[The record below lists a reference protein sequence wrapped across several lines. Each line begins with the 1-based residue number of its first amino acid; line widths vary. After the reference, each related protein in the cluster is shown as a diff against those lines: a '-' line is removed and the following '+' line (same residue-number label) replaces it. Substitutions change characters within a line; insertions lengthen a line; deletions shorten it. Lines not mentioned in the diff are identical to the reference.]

1 MRADVFIREAKSTD
15 APELATLMCEL
26 GYQTTRAEMQTRLQS
41 ILKNPA
47 YETFVAEMNGELCGM
62 IGLHCYASYNHND
75 PSGRIVAMVVSTT
88 ARRRGV
94 GRALIRAAEEYFAKR
109 KISRVTLTTRFERES
124 AHRFYEKLG
133 YARTGFRFGKNL
145 EPNPSHK

>member
-1 MRADVFIREAKSTD
+1 MHANVAIRQAKLSD
-15 APELATLMCEL
+15 AAELATLMCQL
-26 GYQTTRAEMQTRLQS
+26 DYQTTGAEMRTRLQS

-47 YETFVAEMNGELCGM
+47 YKTFVAEMNGELCGM
-62 IGLHCYASYNHND
+62 IGLHCYESYNHND
-75 PSGRIVAMVVSTT
+75 LSGRIIAMVVSRT

-109 KISRVTLTTRFERES
+109 KIGRVTLTTRFEREG

-133 YARTGFRFGKNL
+133 YVRTGFRFGKNL
-145 EPNPSHK
+145 EPIS